1 MISTYEMLKRVI
13 TNKKEKGL
21 MDETY
26 KEETLGKMDIFLI
39 GNRITS
45 DEYKELEELLK
56 SQ

>member
-1 MISTYEMLKRVI
+1 MMSTYEMLKRVI

-45 DEYKELEELLK
+45 DEYKGLVKLLD
-56 SQ
+56 S

>member
-1 MISTYEMLKRVI
+1 MMSTYQMLKRVI

-21 MDETY
+21 IDEAY

-45 DEYKELEELLK
+45 DEYKELVKLLD
-56 SQ
+56 S

>member
-1 MISTYEMLKRVI
+1 MMSTYEMLKRVI

-21 MDETY
+21 MDEAY